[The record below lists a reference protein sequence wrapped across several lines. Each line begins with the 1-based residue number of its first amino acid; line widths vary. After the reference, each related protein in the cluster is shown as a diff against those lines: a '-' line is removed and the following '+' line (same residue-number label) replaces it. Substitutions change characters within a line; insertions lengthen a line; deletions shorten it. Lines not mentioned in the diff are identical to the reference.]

1 MPTKRIRRPRADF
14 VFDIINYAV
23 LFLVL
28 LIVFYPLYFIVIA
41 SFSDPNAV
49 YTGQVLFAPK
59 AITFE
64 GYQHILQDKLI
75 WTGYLNTFVYTFTGT
90 LISVCI
96 TIAGAFALSRP
107 NLPGSG
113 IILRLIVFTMFFSG
127 GLIPSYMLVQNLNMD
142 NTMWAL
148 ILPVAVY
155 PWNLIVARAFFK
167 SSISEEL
174 YEAAYLD
181 GCSDFATFFRIALP
195 LSKAIIAV
203 MVLYYAV
210 GLWNS
215 YFPAMLYLKDEL
227 KYPLQLVLRN
237 MLIENNMSSQ
247 IMVSEALINQQRIAD
262 LMKYGV
268 IIVSSLPVLIM
279 YPFVEKYFA
288 KGVMLGAVK
297 G

>member
-1 MPTKRIRRPRADF
+1 MSTKKIHKSRANI
-14 VFDIINYAV
+14 VFDVVNYSI

-28 LIVFYPLYFIVIA
+28 LIVLYPLYFIVIA

-49 YTGQVLFAPK
+49 YTGRVLFTPK
-59 AITFE
+59 DITFE
-64 GYQHILQDKLI
+64 GYQQILKDKLV
-75 WTGYLNTFVYTFTGT
+75 WTGYINTFVYTLTGT
-90 LISVCI
+90 IISVVV

-113 IILRLIVFTMFFSG
+113 IMMRLIVFTMFFSG
-127 GLIPSYMLVQNLNMD
+127 GLIPSYMLVQKLHMN
-142 NTMWAL
+142 NTIWAL
-148 ILPVAVY
+148 ILPVAIY
-155 PWNLIVARAFFK
+155 PWNFIVARTFFK
-167 SSISEEL
+167 NSVAEEL
-174 YEAAYLD
+174 YESACID
-181 GCSDFATFFRIALP
+181 GCSDFNLFFRIALP
-195 LSKAIIAV
+195 LSGAIIAV

-215 YFPAMLYLKDEL
+215 YFPAMIYLKDES

-237 MLIENNMSSQ
+237 MLIKNNMSSQ
-247 IMVSEALINQQRIAD
+247 IMASEALIKQQRIAD